1 MSYYFER
8 LASYWDLMLTANE
21 LFRVPGKGW
30 VNVGDLQAGDTFLTP
45 DGSLAAFG
53 SLDAYESP
61 QTVYN
66 LEVEGFGTYCVGDGL
81 LVRSRIES
89 T

>member
-8 LASYWDLMLTANE
+8 LASYWDLLLTTKQ

-45 DGSLAAFG
+45 DGSRAAFEG
-53 SLDAYESP
+53 LDAYP
-61 QTVYN
+61 YRLTVYN
-66 LEVEGFGTYCVGDGL
+66 IEVEGFGTYCVGDGL